1 MAKFSP
7 GDIVE
12 FNFDDGEPPGL
23 AKVRVLELTEEF
35 ITGQLYRIEILEIIQ
50 PSSWD
55 PPTASPEVESM
66 REVVEGHLS
75 LIGSSEAALAPPT
88 A

>member
-7 GDIVE
+7 GNIVE

-23 AKVRVLELTEEF
+23 AKAVVLELTEEF
-35 ITGQLYRIEILEIIQ
+35 ITGQLYGIKILEIIQ
-50 PSSWD
+50 PSSWH
-55 PPTASPEVESM
+55 PPIEAPEIGSE

-75 LIGSSEAALAPPT
+75 PIGATDE
-88 A
+88 

>member
-12 FNFDDGEPPGL
+12 FNFDDGDPPGL
-23 AKVRVLELTEEF
+23 AKAVVLELTEEF

-55 PPTASPEVESM
+55 PPVAAPEVGSG

-75 LIGSSEAALAPPT
+75 VRQPIR
-88 A
+88 